1 MEIVLSLSTLSPLT
15 HLCPC
20 EDRAHSGVPRPCRRC
35 SSTSPGSGLWAV
47 HARSPATQRL
57 SGSTGPA
64 QPEPPNLKAGGWGGT
79 GSRQGGWLLS
89 VQEDPTVGQKRGRY
103 SPTHL
108 FLSST
113 HPALQE
119 HLKLPSVFKQS
130 PFWHTPCMEHSLMS
144 ERKVGGGVG
153 VYVKKLFQAAI
164 FHILTLD
171 LSLRQTCNTLTMRAV
186 EPFIALRT
194 SRAGVFHNRLLDWC
208 IWENR
213 QADKTAFL
221 QSLREK
227 NLVFFYW
234 WQNTASC
241 WYGQFLSCKS

>member
-64 QPEPPNLKAGGWGGT
+64 QPEPPNLKGGGADKERGG
-79 GSRQGGWLLS
+79 SFPYRRIQQW
-89 VQEDPTVGQKRGRY
+89 DKKRGRY
-103 SPTHL
+103 SPTQP
-108 FLSST
+108 FLSNT

-144 ERKVGGGVG
+144 ERKVGGGD
-153 VYVKKLFQAAI
+153 VKKLFQAAI
-164 FHILTLD
+164 FHVLTLD
-171 LSLRQTCNTLTMRAV
+171 LSLQQTCSTLTMRAV

-194 SRAGVFHNRLLDWC
+194 SGAGVFHNRLLDWC
-208 IWENR
+208 I
-213 QADKTAFL
+213 
-221 QSLREK
+221 
-227 NLVFFYW
+227 
-234 WQNTASC
+234 
-241 WYGQFLSCKS
+241 